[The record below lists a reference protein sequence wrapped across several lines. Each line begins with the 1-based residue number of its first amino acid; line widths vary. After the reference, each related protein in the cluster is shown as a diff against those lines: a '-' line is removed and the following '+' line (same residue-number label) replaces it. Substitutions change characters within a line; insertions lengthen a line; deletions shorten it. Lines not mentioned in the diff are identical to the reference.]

1 MHSTIHIREAKR
13 TDGEAM
19 MALIH
24 ELALY
29 EKAPEE
35 VTISFNHF
43 IESGFGEHPVWW
55 SLVAEVE
62 MEDGSLQIVGFAL
75 WYIRFSTWKGQ
86 RLYLE
91 DIIVTET
98 YRRQGVGHQL
108 FEGLIHWGKSRGLQG
123 MNWQVLDWNE
133 PALQFYQKFGD
144 VQFDPTWVNGKLDF

>member
-1 MHSTIHIREAKR
+1 MHSTIQIREAKR

-43 IESGFGEHPVWW
+43 IESGFGENPVWW

-91 DIIVTET
+91 DIIVTEA
-98 YRRQGVGHQL
+98 YRRKGIGHQL

-133 PALQFYQKFGD
+133 PALQFYRKFGD

>member
-1 MHSTIHIREAKR
+1 MHPTIHIREAKR

-19 MALIH
+19 MSLIH

-43 IESGFGEHPVWW
+43 IESGFGENPVWW

-91 DIIVTET
+91 DIIVTEA
-98 YRRQGVGHQL
+98 YRRKGIGHQL